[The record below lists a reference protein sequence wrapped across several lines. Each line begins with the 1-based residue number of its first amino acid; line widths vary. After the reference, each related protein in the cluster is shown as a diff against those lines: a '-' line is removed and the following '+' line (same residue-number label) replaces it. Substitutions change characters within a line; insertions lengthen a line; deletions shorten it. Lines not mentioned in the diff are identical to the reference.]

1 MLSLP
6 RRTAAP
12 TAGTRGQGG
21 LGLSK
26 FSMDAGGVKVEVD
39 ACRTA
44 AVGTRVLTPIPKPR
58 IHR

>member
-1 MLSLP
+1 
-6 RRTAAP
+6 
-12 TAGTRGQGG
+12 
-21 LGLSK
+21 
-26 FSMDAGGVKVEVD
+26 MDAGGVKVEVD